1 MTKKNI
7 RTAGKWAFIIC
18 AASVAILNTIK
29 GDLDGIIWPLLAAA
43 FSWAAHTFE
52 EWGEDL
58 EQTAEELIQ
67 ANRDNAK
74 IVDEIITA
82 NHDLA
87 EALKKEQ
94 AKNAELQEEI
104 SIMRTAL
111 EAERKWNA

>member
-7 RTAGKWAFIIC
+7 RTADKWAFIIC

-52 EWGEDL
+52 EWAEDL
-58 EQTAEELIQ
+58 DKMVEDRDKTVEGLGETAAELIQ
-67 ANRDNAK
+67 
-74 IVDEIITA
+74 V

-94 AKNAELQEEI
+94 AKTAELQEEI
-104 SIMRTAL
+104 NKL
-111 EAERKWNA
+111 KQ